1 MRLCSVV
8 ATGALVLSL
17 SCLTGCGAT
26 TVTGPSRD
34 SADRGAA
41 QPPPSTPPGS
51 ATCNAPK
58 AQFAVGQPASSD
70 LLERARMAA
79 EAASARFL
87 RPNQPITMEFSPSR
101 LNLSL
106 DPRDVVLGAS
116 CG

>member
-1 MRLCSVV
+1 MRLSSVFV
-8 ATGALVLSL
+8 TGALVLSL
-17 SCLTGCGAT
+17 SYLTGCAAT
-26 TVTGPSRD
+26 TVTGPSGN
-34 SADRGAA
+34 STDRGAV

-58 AQFAVGQPASSD
+58 AQFAVGQPASTN
-70 LLERARMAA
+70 LLERARKAA

-87 RPNQPITMEFSPSR
+87 RPNQPITMEYSPSR

-106 DPRDVVLGAS
+106 DSRDVVLGAN